1 MLSCITEQ
9 NLDRLLS
16 SNSSKTSKEKS
27 TLKNSRKDKILVS
40 KSRKNL
46 ADLAE
51 TDIAI
56 KVAWEE
62 AIDNKGTEELA
73 SIGGSITVSTEK
85 TQNQLGQQMV

>member
-1 MLSCITEQ
+1 M
-9 NLDRLLS
+9 LS

-56 KVAWEE
+56 KVA
-62 AIDNKGTEELA
+62 
-73 SIGGSITVSTEK
+73 
-85 TQNQLGQQMV
+85 